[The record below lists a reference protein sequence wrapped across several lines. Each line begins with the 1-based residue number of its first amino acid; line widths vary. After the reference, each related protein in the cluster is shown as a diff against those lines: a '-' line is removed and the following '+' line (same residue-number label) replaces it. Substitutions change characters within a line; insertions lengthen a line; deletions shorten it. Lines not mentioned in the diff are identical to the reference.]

1 MTEEQQPTCSGVAA
15 RPIFQAAFIA
25 ADMTL
30 HRSRRAE
37 FKRVIV
43 KKIAGGL

>member
-1 MTEEQQPTCSGVAA
+1 MTEEQRPTCSGVAA
-15 RPIFQAAFIA
+15 RPILQAAFFA
-25 ADMTL
+25 ADMTF

-37 FKRVIV
+37 FKRLIV